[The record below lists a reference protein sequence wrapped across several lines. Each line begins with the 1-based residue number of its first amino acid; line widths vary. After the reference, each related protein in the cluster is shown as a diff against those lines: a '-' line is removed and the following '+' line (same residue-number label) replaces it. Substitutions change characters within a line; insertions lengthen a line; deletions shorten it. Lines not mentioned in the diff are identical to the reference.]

1 MSIFTGL
8 TKEFKVGMLT
18 AVSLT
23 ILILGY
29 NFMLGKDNPLQR
41 GREFV
46 VYYDSSRGLSIGT
59 SVIYNGFR
67 IGQLTS
73 LQLVNDGH
81 AIEAKIEISSDLK
94 IPIDSKLKVESEL
107 LGGQKMKLVRGVS
120 NKYAEDGDTLK
131 ASYARDQFSAMN
143 DKILPLVSKA
153 DSLLSSMNAFFKS
166 AAVDK
171 AMQELPLAVIALKTT
186 LDKIDLLVTNATP
199 GITNTLNNAALFST
213 KLQSYSTK
221 IDGVL
226 NSFDRVG
233 KQLDTVDIGLAVSS
247 LKTSSQELADLLGSI
262 SKGEGSLGKLAK
274 DPALYYEIQKGT
286 IELNR
291 VLLDLKKYPEKYIPV
306 PFTSSQRK
314 KAKEASKKDKQVWG
328 DSAIS
333 Q

>member
-8 TKEFKVGMLT
+8 TKEFKVGLLT

-41 GREFV
+41 GREFI
-46 VYYDSSRGLSIGT
+46 VYCDSSRGLSVGT
-59 SVIYNGFR
+59 SVVYNGFR

-73 LQLVNDGH
+73 LQLVNDGQS
-81 AIEAKIEISSDLK
+81 IEAKIEISADLK
-94 IPIDSKLKVESEL
+94 IPKDSRLKVESEL

-120 NKYAEDGDTLK
+120 TEYAEDGDTLK
-131 ASYARDQFSAMN
+131 ALYSRDQFSAMN

-166 AAVDK
+166 AAVDR
-171 AMQELPLAVIALKTT
+171 AMQELPLAVISLKNT
-186 LDKIDLLVTNATP
+186 LDKIDLLVSNATP
-199 GITNTLNNAALFST
+199 GITNSLNNAAIFSN
-213 KLQSYSTK
+213 KLQSYGTK
-221 IDGVL
+221 IDVVL
-226 NSFDRVG
+226 KSFERVG
-233 KQLDTVDIGLAVSS
+233 MQLDTVDIGTAVSS
-247 LKTSSQELADLLGSI
+247 LTTSSQELADLLSSI

-291 VLLDLKKYPEKYIPV
+291 VILDLKKYPEKYIPV
-306 PFTSSQRK
+306 PFTKTQRK
-314 KAKEASKKDKQVWG
+314 KAKDASKKDKQVWG
-328 DSAIS
+328 DSATS
-333 Q
+333 K

>member
-94 IPIDSKLKVESEL
+94 IPVDSKLKVESEL

-171 AMQELPLAVIALKTT
+171 AMQELPLAVISLKTT

-199 GITNTLNNAALFST
+199 GITNTLNNAALFSA
-213 KLQSYSTK
+213 KLQSFSNQ

-226 NSFDRVG
+226 YSFDKVG
-233 KQLDTVDIGLAVSS
+233 KQLDTVDLGSAVSS
-247 LKTSSQELADLLGSI
+247 LTTSSKELADLLGSI

-306 PFTSSQRK
+306 PFTNSQRK

-333 Q
+333 K

>member
-23 ILILGY
+23 ILIMGY

-46 VYYDSSRGLSIGT
+46 VYYDSSRGLSVGT

-73 LQLVNDGH
+73 LQLVNDGQ

-94 IPIDSKLKVESEL
+94 IPKDSKLKVESEL

-120 NKYAEDGDTLK
+120 NVYAEDGDTLK
-131 ASYARDQFSAMN
+131 AMYSKDQFSAMN
-143 DKILPLVSKA
+143 DRILPLVSKA

-171 AMQELPLAVIALKTT
+171 AMQELPLAVISLKST
-186 LDKIDLLVTNATP
+186 LDRIDLLVSSSTP
-199 GITNTLNNAALFST
+199 GITSTLNNAALFST
-213 KLQSYSTK
+213 KLQSYSAK

-226 NSFDRVG
+226 KSFDRVG

-247 LKTSSQELADLLGSI
+247 LTTSSQELADLLGSI

-274 DPALYYEIQKGT
+274 DPQLYYEIQKGT

-328 DSAIS
+328 DSATS
-333 Q
+333 K